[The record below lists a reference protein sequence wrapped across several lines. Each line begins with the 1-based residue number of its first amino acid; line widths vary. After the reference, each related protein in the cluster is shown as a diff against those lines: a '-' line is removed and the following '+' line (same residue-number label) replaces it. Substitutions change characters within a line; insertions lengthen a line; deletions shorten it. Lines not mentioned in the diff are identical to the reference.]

1 MRIRGAAS
9 NSVTRDPKALK
20 IEASCTPV
28 APAPITSIDGGAE
41 ERVQAS
47 LWVHASSKPGK
58 VESAWHAAGAD
69 DALRGVKS
77 WGVLA
82 LDHVRFGEPRGAGVL
97 VKRDSGLFEI
107 FAQQRVRADVA
118 GDLAD
123 AIEQPRIV
131 ERGFAGGDAVA
142 RELPGFADQPRG
154 VRQRADGHRSVV
166 GGHAP
171 ELIARDQRGSG
182 SESRRAKRRDHA
194 GGSGA
199 DHHDIEARGA
209 R

>member
-1 MRIRGAAS
+1 MGAGQ
-9 NSVTRDPKALK
+9 L
-20 IEASCTPV
+20 EA
-28 APAPITSIDGGAE
+28 GE
-41 ERVQAS
+41 
-47 LWVHASSKPGK
+47 

-69 DALRGVKS
+69 DDLRGVEA

-97 VKRDSGLFEI
+97 VKRDSGLLELFS
-107 FAQQRVRADVA
+107 QQRVRADVA
-118 GDLAD
+118 GHLAD
-123 AIEQPRIV
+123 AIEQPRVV

-142 RELPGFADQPRG
+142 RELPGFAHQACG

-171 ELIARDQRGSG
+171 ELIARDQRGPG
-182 SESRRAKRRDHA
+182 PESRRAKRRHHP
-194 GGSGA
+194 GGSGT
-199 DHHDIEARGA
+199 DHHHIVVRGA